1 MNVLAKRLAFVLAIS
16 ILFRPAAAPGRIQHI
31 PPEQPELNVI
41 IPQSR
46 AMAFT
51 AEKTHAVEITGV
63 EVLIDILESTAVT
76 TIEIRLHNGTGRR
89 QEAKLVFPVPAGA
102 VIRGFTYDGPGG
114 PVTAEVLPLEE
125 ARRIY
130 DRLVA
135 SIRDPALVEFVGY
148 NLIRSSVFPIEP
160 GGDQKLRLTYEHI
173 LDIDGNRIDYA
184 LPRTE
189 SLSYSVPW
197 KFTANITAKHP
208 ISTVYSSSHEINV
221 NRISETRLSVTVVEA
236 AVMEPGPFRLSYLL
250 QENGVTASMFA
261 YPDAAVG
268 GGYFLLLAGLPAAVP
283 QNADAAAIKREVT
296 LVIDRSGSMRNDKI
310 EQAKEAALQVIAGL
324 REGEAFNVIIYSNT
338 VERFSREPVIK
349 TSRTEQAAR
358 RYVETVT
365 ATGGTNIYDA
375 LLAALTQAPSEGMLP
390 IILFL
395 TDGLPTIGRT
405 SETAIRRLATESNP
419 YSRRVFTFGVGV
431 DLNAPLLEKI
441 AADSRARAEFI
452 LPGEDVEVKVGRLFK
467 CLSGPVLSDP
477 ELTVSAKDGQAA
489 AGRTRDIIPSTLP
502 DLFEGDQLVLLGQY
516 VGPEPVTFNVSG
528 NYFGRE
534 RTFRFTF
541 DFDKASEKN
550 GFVAR
555 LWAGRKIAEMIDAV
569 RQAGADAAASVDDPK
584 LRELISE
591 IVRLSTEFGILTEYT
606 AFLAKEGTELA
617 DSEELSHR
625 AAEALESS
633 AMRKRSGLGAVS
645 QSRNLIRQKEQKVLN
660 ARNYYLDAAMKPVSI
675 QAVQQINDRAYY
687 RRGGRWVDSR
697 LVNQRTEVKPARV
710 IEFGSE
716 EFMKLVRRLA
726 GKNRQGCVALGGDVL
741 LLFDGE
747 PVLIKAP
754 KND

>member
-1 MNVLAKRLAFVLAIS
+1 MNALAKRLAFVLVIS
-16 ILFRPAAAPGRIQHI
+16 ILFRPTAAPGRIQHI

-51 AEKTHAVEITGV
+51 AEKTPAVEITGV

-114 PVTAEVLPLEE
+114 PVTAEVLALED

-173 LDIDGNRIDYA
+173 LDVDGNRIDYA

-221 NRISETRLSVTVVEA
+221 NRISETRLSVTVVET

-375 LLAALTQAPSEGMLP
+375 MLAALTQAPSEGMLP

-617 DSEELSHR
+617 DSEGLSYR